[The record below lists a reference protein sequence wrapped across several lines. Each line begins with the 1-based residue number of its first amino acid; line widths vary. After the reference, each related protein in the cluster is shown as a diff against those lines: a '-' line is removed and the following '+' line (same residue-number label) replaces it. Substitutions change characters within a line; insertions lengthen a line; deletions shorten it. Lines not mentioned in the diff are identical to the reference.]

1 MARRTA
7 LVAPDSFKGTFS
19 ATQVAAALARGLR
32 AGGQE
37 VVELPVADGGEGTMD
52 ALLTALGGERRA
64 VMVADPLGRPVEA
77 AYGFLPDGSAIVESA
92 QASGLGRVP
101 EAERDAWAAST
112 FGTGELIAAA
122 VRDGASPVF
131 VAVGGT
137 ATTDGGEGAVAVL
150 REAAVESELVA
161 LCDVRTPWEDAP
173 RVFAPQK
180 GADPMTVTRLERR
193 LAELARRAPR
203 NPSGI
208 PMTGAGGGLAGG
220 LWACCGA
227 ELVPGAPFVL
237 DAVGFD
243 EKLSR
248 ATLCITGEGSLDD
261 QTAAGKVVAEITARC
276 LAAGIP
282 CHAVVGQNRLG
293 AGALGL
299 AQVIEAVTLD
309 DLEQAGKAIAVSAA
323 ALALDEAR
331 NHTR

>member
-1 MARRTA
+1 VPGLV

-19 ATQVAAALARGLR
+19 ATEVADAVARGLR

-52 ALLTALGGERRA
+52 ALLAALGGDRRGA
-64 VMVADPLGRPVEA
+64 TVSDPLGRPVEA
-77 AYGFLPDGSAIVESA
+77 AYGLLPDGSAIVESA

-101 EAERDAWAAST
+101 EADRDAWAAST
-112 FGTGELIAAA
+112 HGTGELIIAA
-122 VRDGASPVF
+122 VRAGASRVL

-137 ATTDGGEGAVAVL
+137 ASTDGGEGAVAAL
-150 REAAVESELVA
+150 QEAAMKVELVV
-161 LCDVRTPWEDAP
+161 LSDVRTPWEEAS
-173 RVFAPQK
+173 RVFGPQK
-180 GADPMTVTRLERR
+180 GADPATVTRLEGR
-193 LAELARRAPR
+193 LEKLARRAPR
-203 NPSGI
+203 NPTAI
-208 PMTGAGGGLAGG
+208 PMAGAGGGLAGG
-220 LWACCGA
+220 LWAFCEA

-243 EKLSR
+243 EKLAGAS
-248 ATLCITGEGSLDD
+248 LCITGEGSLDD
-261 QTAAGKVVAEITARC
+261 QTAAGKIVAEIAARC

-293 AGALGL
+293 PGALDL
-299 AQVIEAVTLD
+299 ADVIEAATLE
-309 DLEQAGKAIAVSAA
+309 DLEQAGKAIAVVLT